1 MKPISR
7 TFLTGLITILPLIA
21 TFYLLF
27 WLAAAA
33 ESLLGRVIRKFLSD
47 EYYWPGM
54 GLLMAL
60 ALIFSV
66 GLLMRTWAVR
76 RFVGYGEALLY
87 RLPVIKSIYGAIRDF
102 LGFFSE
108 SNKDEFRQVVK
119 VKVAEPDMYLIG
131 FVTRSNF
138 TDFSPQLGTQ
148 DTVAVYFPMSYQIGG
163 YTVLMPRAA
172 VEPIHISME
181 EAMKFVVTA
190 GMAASIA
197 KAPPERTLP

>member
-21 TFYLLF
+21 TLYLLF
-27 WLAAAA
+27 WLASAA
-33 ESLLGRVIRKFLSD
+33 ESMLGRILRYILTD
-47 EYYWPGM
+47 QYYWPGM

-60 ALIFSV
+60 ALIFSI
-66 GLLMRTWAVR
+66 GLLMRTWVVR
-76 RFVGYGEALLY
+76 RFFDYSEAMLY

-119 VKVAEPDMYLIG
+119 VKFPNSDLYVIG

-138 TDFSPQLGTQ
+138 AEFAPQLGGQ
-148 DTVAVYFPMSYQIGG
+148 DTVSVYFPMSYQIGG
-163 YTVLMPRAA
+163 YTVMMPRSA
-172 VEPIHISME
+172 VEPVNISME

-197 KAPPERTLP
+197 KGSEERNQP

>member
-7 TFLTGLITILPLIA
+7 TFLTGLITLLPLIA

-33 ESLLGRVIRKFLSD
+33 ESLLGRVIRYFLTD

-76 RFVGYGEALLY
+76 RFVGYGEAMLY

-119 VKVAEPDMYLIG
+119 VKLAEPDMYLIG

-138 TDFSPQLGTQ
+138 SDFPPQMGTQ
-148 DTVAVYFPMSYQIGG
+148 DTVAVYFPMSYQVGG
-163 YTVLMPRAA
+163 YTLLMPRTA
-172 VEPIHISME
+172 VIPIDISME
-181 EAMKFVVTA
+181 DAMKFVVTA

-197 KAPPERTLP
+197 KIPEGRPLP

>member
-33 ESLLGRVIRKFLSD
+33 ESLLGRVIRNFLSD

-87 RLPVIKSIYGAIRDF
+87 RYRDQIH
-102 LGFFSE
+102 LRRDPGFFRFF
-108 SNKDEFRQVVK
+108 FRVK
-119 VKVAEPDMYLIG
+119 Q
-131 FVTRSNF
+131 R
-138 TDFSPQLGTQ
+138 
-148 DTVAVYFPMSYQIGG
+148 
-163 YTVLMPRAA
+163 
-172 VEPIHISME
+172 
-181 EAMKFVVTA
+181 
-190 GMAASIA
+190 
-197 KAPPERTLP
+197 